1 VQRERGEL
9 KQSVASMQRA
19 IDLNPNDVDSYIF
32 LANVQL
38 GIGDVDESLR
48 LVECASNLSTRTSN
62 WHRAVHG
69 SALYICKRYEEAAD
83 MLESMQNL
91 PFAQRLLAM
100 TYAQAGVKEKADAIA
115 KVFLERYPDFSIDKF
130 MNSKLIQREDVR
142 AHYWEG
148 LEKAGFP
155 S

>member
-1 VQRERGEL
+1 
-9 KQSVASMQRA
+9 
-19 IDLNPNDVDSYIF
+19 
-32 LANVQL
+32 
-38 GIGDVDESLR
+38 
-48 LVECASNLSTRTSN
+48 
-62 WHRAVHG
+62 
-69 SALYICKRYEEAAD
+69 